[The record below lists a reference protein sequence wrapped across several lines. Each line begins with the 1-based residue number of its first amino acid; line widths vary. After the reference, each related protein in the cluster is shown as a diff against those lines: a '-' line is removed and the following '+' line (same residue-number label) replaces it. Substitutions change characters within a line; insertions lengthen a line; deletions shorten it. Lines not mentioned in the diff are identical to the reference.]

1 MPVHFTPMRWEIG
14 SPFEK
19 YFDALL
25 TASWAGVSE
34 HSMPLRQ
41 SETLKYNMH
50 ILWHL
55 PWMKKYLQYLLRHI
69 GKRPMKAIITESKLF
84 PSLLS
89 QFPVKRRQICESIQI
104 NLLWNQIWTLCRS
117 LEGNNTRLVCVQ
129 MNKGGKVLK
138 KLWCCVGGRV

>member
-1 MPVHFTPMRWEIG
+1 MPVHFTPMRWENG

-19 YFDALL
+19 YLDALL
-25 TASWAGVSE
+25 TASRAAASE

-41 SETLKYNMH
+41 GETLKYKMH

-55 PWMKKYLQYLLRHI
+55 LWMTKNQQCLLRHI
-69 GKRPMKAIITESKLF
+69 EKRPMKATITESKLF

-89 QFPVKRRQICESIQI
+89 LFPVKWRQICEGIQI
-104 NLLWNQIWTLCRS
+104 NLLWNQIGTLCKP
-117 LEGNNTRLVCVQ
+117 LEGNSTGLNCVQ
-129 MNKGGKVLK
+129 MNKGGKFLK